1 MKRSEIRAIIKAGV
15 DSMTPVLQFWDGELQ
30 DWNAQRDNKYPGV
43 LSILDQV
50 DSKYEDNMSPLDTWP
65 IRLLVCKIDKMD
77 SLPGVYENIVDDC
90 DDVAQK
96 LIYYYRNN
104 SGAYE
109 IKTANRKRFIKKHA
123 DCLTGV
129 ELTFT
134 IQAND
139 KTRVC

>member
-1 MKRSEIRAIIKAGV
+1 MKRSEIREIIKAGV
-15 DSMTPVLQFWDGELQ
+15 DSLTPVLQFWDGELS
-30 DWNAQRDNKYPGV
+30 DWNAKRDNRYPGV
-43 LSILDQV
+43 LSILDSV
-50 DSKYEDNMSPLDTWP
+50 ESKYAQNMSPLDSWP

-77 SLPGVYENIVDDC
+77 SNPSDYESIVDSC
-90 DDVAQK
+90 DEIAQK
-96 LIYYYRNN
+96 LIYYYRDNAL
-104 SGAYE
+104 SYD
-109 IKTANRKRFIKKHA
+109 ITTASRKRFIKKHA